1 MEENRRSLRC
11 AIYTRKSTEEG
22 LEQQFNTLQAQR
34 EAAEAYIRSQQ
45 LSGWIALSDAFDDGG
60 FTEANMDRPAL
71 KQLLAA
77 IEERRVDCVVV
88 YKVDRLSRSLLDFAR
103 LMALFDR
110 YGVSF
115 VSVTQEF
122 NTTTSLGRLT
132 LNILLSFAQFER
144 EIISERTRD
153 KLSAARR
160 KGKWI
165 GGIPVLG
172 YDVDLR
178 GGRLAVNQK
187 EAELVR
193 EIFAICDKAGTLSA
207 SLQEVNAQGLRTK
220 CWTSRGGREH
230 AGKTLCKSSLGAL
243 LRNVLY
249 KGCISHK
256 GTIYPGEQRAIVDTK
271 LWERVNRKLELRR
284 ASQVGREHQK
294 QEAFLHNLIR
304 CGECGTTLVA
314 TYTKRRGKRHN
325 YYVCPK
331 AKRHHGCKQP
341 PVATEDLDA
350 SVRRRV
356 ETVVGGNAPTLV
368 MQQSIGQIVY
378 AGKTRQVIITLQ
390 DRSRIEYS
398 LPVPNRRGVR
408 SGSKAATGRVPRISK
423 LMALAIRME
432 KLVGERQASDYAA
445 LASHGSVSR
454 PRLSQIMSLTNL
466 APDIQETLL
475 FLPKTMAGPDPITE
489 RRLRSIAQIIDWSMQ
504 KELFRELMSRSDFE
518 RQFLT
523 AERAQRVR
531 DLLAGLAFFH
541 VYPRSV

>member
-1 MEENRRSLRC
+1 MEANRRSLRC

-34 EAAEAYIRSQQ
+34 EAAEAYVRSQQ
-45 LSGWIALSDAFDDGG
+45 LSGWMALPDVFDDGG
-60 FTEANMDRPAL
+60 FTGANMDRPAL

-77 IEERRVDCVVV
+77 IEDRRVDCVVV

-144 EIISERTRD
+144 EIVSERTRD

-178 GGRLAVNQK
+178 GGRLVVNQK
-187 EAELVR
+187 EAEQVR

-207 SLQEVNAQGLRTK
+207 SLQEVNAQELRTK
-220 CWTSRGGREH
+220 CWTSRGGREYS
-230 AGKTLCKSSLGAL
+230 GKPFCKSSLGAL

-256 GTIYPGEQRAIVDTK
+256 GMIYPGEQEAIVDTR
-271 LWERVNRKLELRR
+271 LWESVNRKLELRR
-284 ASQVGREHQK
+284 VSHVGREHQN
-294 QEAFLHNLIR
+294 QEALLQNLIR
-304 CGECGTTLVA
+304 CGECGATLVA
-314 TYTKRRGKRHN
+314 THTKRRGKRHS
-325 YYVCPK
+325 YYICPK
-331 AKRHHGCKQP
+331 AKRHHGCKQL
-341 PVATEDLDA
+341 PVATEDLDGFI
-350 SVRRRV
+350 RRRM
-356 ETVVGGNAPTLV
+356 ETMLQGNPSTLE
-368 MQQSIGQIVY
+368 MQQSIGQIFY
-378 AGKTRQVIITLQ
+378 TGKTRQVAITLE
-390 DRSRIEYS
+390 DGSRMEHS
-398 LPVPNRRGVR
+398 LPVPNRPGVR
-408 SGSKAATGRVPRISK
+408 SGRKHATGRVPRISK

-432 KLVGERQASDYAA
+432 KLVGEKKSSDYAA
-445 LASHGSVSR
+445 LASLASVSR
-454 PRLSQIMSLTNL
+454 PRMSQIMSLTNL

-489 RRLRSIAQIIDWSMQ
+489 RRLKRIAQTIDWSRQ
-504 KELFRELMSRSDFE
+504 KELFRELM
-518 RQFLT
+518 
-523 AERAQRVR
+523 
-531 DLLAGLAFFH
+531 G
-541 VYPRSV
+541 

>member
-45 LSGWIALSDAFDDGG
+45 LSGWTALPDVFDDGG
-60 FTEANMDRPAL
+60 FTGANMDRPAL

-77 IEERRVDCVVV
+77 IEDRRVDCVVV

-110 YGVSF
+110 YGISF

-178 GGRLAVNQK
+178 GGRLVVNHK
-187 EAELVR
+187 EAEQVQ

-207 SLQEVNAQGLRTK
+207 SLQEVNTQGLRTK

-230 AGKTLCKSSLGAL
+230 SGKPFCKSSLGGL

-256 GTIYPGEQRAIVDTK
+256 GTIYTGEQQAIVDTR
-271 LWERVNRKLELRR
+271 LWEIVNRKLELRS

-294 QEAFLHNLIR
+294 QEALLQNLIR

-314 TYTKRRGKRHN
+314 THTKRRAKRHN
-325 YYVCPK
+325 YYLCPK
-331 AKRHHGCKQP
+331 AKRHDHCKQP
-341 PVATEDLDA
+341 PVAMEDLDA
-350 SVRRRV
+350 STTRRLEAV
-356 ETVVGGNAPTLV
+356 LGCNISTLE
-368 MQQSIGQIVY
+368 MQHSIAQIIY
-378 AGKTRQVIITLQ
+378 AGKTRQVVITLQ
-390 DRSRIEYS
+390 DGSRIEYRV
-398 LPVPNRRGVR
+398 PVPNRRGVR
-408 SGSKAATGRVPRISK
+408 SGSKTATGRVPRISK

-432 KLVGERQASDYAA
+432 KLLGEKHTSDCAQ
-445 LASHGSVSR
+445 LASLGSVSR

-489 RRLRSIAQIIDWSMQ
+489 RRLRRIAQTIDWGRQ
-504 KELFRELMSRSDFE
+504 KEFFRELMS
-518 RQFLT
+518 
-523 AERAQRVR
+523 
-531 DLLAGLAFFH
+531 
-541 VYPRSV
+541 

>member
-22 LEQQFNTLQAQR
+22 LEQQFNSLQAQR

-45 LSGWIALSDAFDDGG
+45 LSGWIALPDVFDDGG
-60 FTEANMDRPAL
+60 FTGANMDRPAL

-77 IEERRVDCVVV
+77 IEGRRVDCVVV

-110 YGVSF
+110 YGISF

-178 GGRLAVNQK
+178 GGRLVVNHK
-187 EAELVR
+187 EVEQVK
-193 EIFAICDKAGTLSA
+193 EIFAICDKAGMLSA

-230 AGKTLCKSSLGAL
+230 SGKPFCKSSLGAL

-256 GTIYPGEQRAIVDTK
+256 GTIYPGEQQAIVDTR
-271 LWERVNRKLELRR
+271 LWERVNRKLELRS
-284 ASQVGREHQK
+284 ASQVSREHQK
-294 QEAFLHNLIR
+294 TGSSSPESHPMRRMRNNARRNPHQKTSEAPQLLP
-304 CGECGTTLVA
+304 L
-314 TYTKRRGKRHN
+314 
-325 YYVCPK
+325 PK
-331 AKRHHGCKQP
+331 
-341 PVATEDLDA
+341 
-350 SVRRRV
+350 
-356 ETVVGGNAPTLV
+356 
-368 MQQSIGQIVY
+368 
-378 AGKTRQVIITLQ
+378 
-390 DRSRIEYS
+390 
-398 LPVPNRRGVR
+398 
-408 SGSKAATGRVPRISK
+408 SKASRSLQAAAGRN
-423 LMALAIRME
+423 
-432 KLVGERQASDYAA
+432 G
-445 LASHGSVSR
+445 R
-454 PRLSQIMSLTNL
+454 PRCLDDAAVRGRARGQHQYTGDAAVDCADYLCRKD
-466 APDIQETLL
+466 APGRNH
-475 FLPKTMAGPDPITE
+475 PS
-489 RRLRSIAQIIDWSMQ
+489 RWIAY
-504 KELFRELMSRSDFE
+504 
-518 RQFLT
+518 
-523 AERAQRVR
+523 RV
-531 DLLAGLAFFH
+531 
-541 VYPRSV
+541 

>member
-1 MEENRRSLRC
+1 MEENGRSLRC

-45 LSGWIALSDAFDDGG
+45 LSRRFAVPDVFDDGG
-60 FTEANMDRPAL
+60 FTGANMERPAL

-178 GGRLAVNQK
+178 GGRLVVNQK
-187 EAELVR
+187 EAEQVR
-193 EIFAICDKAGTLSA
+193 EIFAIRDKAGTLSA

-220 CWTSRGGREH
+220 CWTSRRGREH
-230 AGKTLCKSSLGAL
+230 SGKPFCKSSLGAL

-256 GTIYPGEQRAIVDTK
+256 GTIYPGEQQALVDAR
-271 LWERVNRKLELRR
+271 LWERVNRKLELRSE
-284 ASQVGREHQK
+284 SQVGREHYR
-294 QEAFLHNLIR
+294 QETFLQNLIR
-304 CGECGTTLVA
+304 CGECGTSLVG
-314 TYTKRRGKRHN
+314 THTKRRGKRHS
-325 YYVCPK
+325 YYICLN
-331 AKRHHGCKQP
+331 AKRHHGCMQP
-341 PVATEDLDA
+341 PVAMEDLDA
-350 SVRRRV
+350 SIRGRLEPVL
-356 ETVVGGNAPTLV
+356 GANASTIV

-378 AGKTRQVIITLQ
+378 AGKTRQVVISLQ
-390 DRSRIEYS
+390 DGSRIEYS
-398 LPVPNRRGVR
+398 LQVPNRRGVR
-408 SGSKAATGRVPRISK
+408 SGSKAVTGRVPRISK
-423 LMALAIRME
+423 LMALALRME
-432 KLVGERQASDYAA
+432 QLAGENHTIDYAR

-454 PRLSQIMSLTNL
+454 PRLSQIMRLTNL
-466 APDIQETLL
+466 APDIQEALL
-475 FLPKTMAGPDPITE
+475 FLPKTIAGPDPITE
-489 RRLRSIAQIIDWSMQ
+489 RRLRSIAQTIDWSRQ
-504 KELFRELMSRSDFE
+504 KDLFRELMS
-518 RQFLT
+518 
-523 AERAQRVR
+523 
-531 DLLAGLAFFH
+531 
-541 VYPRSV
+541 